1 MSLLSFFSRAKT
13 KAPPPAAP
21 VKTDAPAQ
29 QRPHEANYP
38 PVDGGLPLALVQDLL
53 LAQSELIAR
62 IKTHAAV
69 ADSIFESRYMQPIK
83 NLAEYI
89 LNLPA
94 TQDDAYAG
102 PGGLFRASLELGF
115 GAFQAAGGRIFTSHL
130 GVEER
135 QKLENRWGYVCF
147 AAGLIWPLGK
157 TLDGMR
163 ASGKTK
169 TWTSR
174 VYGLGVWAAEHEIQT
189 VYLTWPKE
197 HIEPGPSVNGAMLAG
212 QIVGPGPIKW
222 LEEGNPKVMTS
233 MLEVASGFRTEY
245 NGTAYDITKTM
256 WEKCLAR
263 ERARMPSNY
272 GRVKFG
278 QHMAPHLID
287 AMHVLIRDGK
297 WVVNEKTIHADKT
310 GVYLLWPQAGDELLA
325 YMQKESLGQALHT
338 PEGLLNL
345 LMQEELL
352 KVDSI
357 GGVYVDVASHEGKV
371 VQAVKILKPNMLIQ
385 DYSPDSFSKS
395 RSVTMEQIIK
405 EDPIAAAEKKAP
417 KATGKKAET
426 AAPTVKSELGNATSV
441 DEKKP
446 IAPPPAPDPLM
457 ATLGTEAANQPA
469 PPKEQRASTLE
480 APVAEA
486 DALKSPAE
494 TPTPTPTPAPNNN
507 VVAIPMPSRPAVGDT
522 DGISLL
528 ALPSKR
534 GDKAVPEVVTPPAE
548 PVSTKP
554 KFGDEVLAQRQNTGG
569 TPVMYKDALPKRV
582 ISSISNGLVA
592 EQLARLVLKIKE
604 EGNLEKL
611 IFKDEFVAV
620 PWELFTGTVANPPN
634 FLSALG
640 DAGYLYFDAAHS
652 GKKVHD
658 LPASDG
664 SKTKIRCF
672 LMAKNLAVAL
682 ELMKK

>member
-1 MSLLSFFSRAKT
+1 MSLFSFFSRAKA

-21 VKTDAPAQ
+21 VKTAVPAQ

-38 PVDGGLPLALVQDLL
+38 PLDGGLPLALVQDLM

-69 ADSIFESRYMQPIK
+69 ADSIFETRYMQPIR

-94 TQDDAYAG
+94 TQGDAYAG

-174 VYGLGVWAAEHEIQT
+174 VYGLGAWAAEHEIQT

-245 NGTAYDITKTM
+245 NGTAYDITKSM

-310 GVYLLWPQAGDELLA
+310 GVYLLWPQAGDELLT
-325 YMQKESLGQALHT
+325 YMRKESMGQALHT

-357 GGVYVDVASHEGKV
+357 GGVYVDVASHDGKV

-385 DYSPDSFSKS
+385 DYSPDNFSKS
-395 RSVTMEQIIK
+395 RSVSMEQIIK
-405 EDPIAAAEKKAP
+405 EDPISAAEKKTP
-417 KATGKKAET
+417 KASTKKAET
-426 AAPTVKSELGNATSV
+426 NATTIKSELDSTLPEE
-441 DEKKP
+441 EKKP
-446 IAPPPAPDPLM
+446 VAPPPAPDPLM
-457 ATLGTEAANQPA
+457 ATLGTEAATQPA
-469 PPKEQRASTLE
+469 TSKEARTSKLE
-480 APVAEA
+480 APVTAGTKPLAPA
-486 DALKSPAE
+486 DKPAPA
-494 TPTPTPTPAPNNN
+494 PTPSDN
-507 VVAIPMPSRPAVGDT
+507 VVVIQMPSRPAVGDT
-522 DGISLL
+522 DGINLL
-528 ALPSKR
+528 TLPSKR
-534 GDKAVPEVVTPPAE
+534 EDKSVTEAVSTSE

-554 KFGDEVLAQRQNTGG
+554 KFGEEVLAQRQNTGS

-620 PWELFTGTVANPPN
+620 PWELFTGTVASPPN

-640 DAGYLYFDAAHS
+640 EAGYLYFDAAHS